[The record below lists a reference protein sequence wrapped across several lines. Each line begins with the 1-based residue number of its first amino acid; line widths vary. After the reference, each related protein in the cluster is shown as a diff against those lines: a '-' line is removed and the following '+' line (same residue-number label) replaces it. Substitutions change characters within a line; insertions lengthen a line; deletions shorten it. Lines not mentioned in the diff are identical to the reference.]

1 MTSTLTPPSA
11 PPAGWYA
18 DATGPGMHYW
28 DGGQWSDPEPSASGI
43 LSRGSVR
50 WAAAIAS
57 ARTQPLWR
65 QIWFI
70 PAAVTITL
78 VAVLTVVAGMT
89 GGSAPTHHGGSAG
102 GVVANN
108 DRTAGATQTHQVR
121 STLTKSQRHA
131 SAAARHHLAA
141 AAYSRAGLV
150 QQLVF
155 DGYTTA
161 DARFA
166 ANNLGADWYVQAAIA
181 AKEYVSLSAFTRPR
195 LISALRTEGFT
206 PQQASYG
213 ADQTGF

>member
-28 DGGQWSDPEPSASGI
+28 DGDQWSDPEPSTSGI

-50 WAAAIAS
+50 WAAAIES

-89 GGSAPTHHGGSAG
+89 GGSAPTHHGGSAS
-102 GVVANN
+102 GVVAHN
-108 DRTAGATQTHQVR
+108 DRSAGAKQVHHAR
-121 STLTKSQRHA
+121 STWTKSQRHA
-131 SAAARHHLAA
+131 TASARDYLDA

-155 DGYTTA
+155 DGFATS
-161 DARFA
+161 DAQFA
-166 ANNLGADWYVQAAIA
+166 ANNIGADWYVQAAIA
-181 AKEYVSLSAFTRPR
+181 AKEYVSLSAFTRPG

-206 PQQASYG
+206 LQQASYG